1 MNIKRVV
8 IMSRII
14 KESYLF
20 LILFF
25 LVLLKEPLINMIN
38 IDINK
43 CNYDYE
49 ILLNEYNKLL
59 NFSKIDVIYK
69 VDYINTYIL
78 NKNIYNYLNE
88 ITIKGGNDLKLNNNP
103 VIYNNTLVGIVSK
116 VNKNTSIVKLLT
128 NNNSK
133 ISVKINN
140 EVGLLKYKNNEL
152 IVENISNYSTISI
165 GDKIYTSGLGNIK
178 ENIYIGTVK
187 NIKLNNKNIEKTIIV
202 SYDIDIKDI
211 NYITI
216 LRENI

>member
-1 MNIKRVV
+1 
-8 IMSRII
+8 MSRII

>member
-1 MNIKRVV
+1 
-8 IMSRII
+8 MSRII

-216 LRENI
+216 LRENIWYIYY

>member
-1 MNIKRVV
+1 
-8 IMSRII
+8 MSRII

-49 ILLNEYNKLL
+49 ILLNEYNKIL

-216 LRENI
+216 LRENIWYIYY